1 MAFDVGTID
10 GICRQLG
17 KDVLFLALLD
27 EEDENL
33 DIYAEVDAITEWL
46 EVTGIV
52 FQLCIAFS
60 EDVVFVEGG
69 PACIFLDVSP
79 ETHPEQFS
87 VLLEKFGP
95 IDGPPVNPGFQLGIL
110 SLDDAMKNAEQD
122 DPAFWDDFV

>member
-52 FQLCIAFS
+52 FQLW
-60 EDVVFVEGG
+60 EW
-69 PACIFLDVSP
+69 P
-79 ETHPEQFS
+79 
-87 VLLEKFGP
+87 
-95 IDGPPVNPGFQLGIL
+95 N
-110 SLDDAMKNAEQD
+110 
-122 DPAFWDDFV
+122 